1 MTRAATQPSAVLMM
15 CVAVTCA
22 FAPACDRHRAEP
34 GPDLQ
39 VVGESVRLRSTDPVP
54 SVSPMFDGTTIRL
67 VAARGETVALQVL
80 HRAPGPVS
88 LVGDVPV
95 RSYAVE
101 RVTVKRGS
109 TNMYGGGRG
118 AGDYPDVLVADPAPV
133 TDPAFFEID
142 VPRDASATHALNLQ
156 VGTRLIPVEIRVAN
170 VELPPLLP
178 RVWAYYDPRE
188 LSWANL
194 GAGTHDAPSAEE
206 RACIAMFR
214 RYGVMLSPDL
224 PRTAWPARRDL
235 LAGFPFIPV
244 KLDLDHAADDVRG
257 WIAATQGSGQ
267 VPFAIPIDEPRSSKA
282 RARVRALAQTIRQV
296 GGGPGRF
303 LFAVTDEPRS
313 DYGDLVDLY
322 ITLAPKRSD
331 SFPRW
336 TYNGAPPL
344 AGSLVVDAAPPG
356 PRTWGWLAWRWNI
369 AIWYVWDAL
378 YWHDR
383 HNRKDAPLP
392 GRALD
397 LAHDATSFDDGDDH
411 GNLDG
416 VLALPG
422 DATTPCRP
430 TLRLAAIRRGMQDR
444 ALLELASRCHPAQTQ
459 ALVDRLVPRALGE
472 APQHGSPAWP
482 TDDAAWERAREK
494 LLELAACR

>member
-1 MTRAATQPSAVLMM
+1 MM
-15 CVAVTCA
+15 CAIATCA
-22 FAPACDRHRAEP
+22 VAPACKRHRVDP

-39 VVGESVRLRSTDPVP
+39 IVGESVHLRSTDPVP
-54 SVSPMFDGTTIRL
+54 SVSPMFDGATVRL
-67 VAARGETVALQVL
+67 VAARGETVGLEVL
-80 HRAPGPVS
+80 HRMPGPVS
-88 LVGDVPV
+88 LAGDVPV

-109 TNMYGGGRG
+109 TDLYGGGRG
-118 AGDYPDVLVADPAPV
+118 AGDYPDVLIADPAPV
-133 TDPAFFEID
+133 TSPAFFEIE
-142 VPRDASATHALNLQ
+142 VPRTASASLALTLRI
-156 VGTRLIPVEIRVAN
+156 GTQTIPVEVRVAN
-170 VELPPLLP
+170 VELPPLSP

-194 GAGTHDAPSAEE
+194 GAGTHDAPSMEE

-224 PRTAWPARRDL
+224 PLSAWPARREL
-235 LAGFPFIPV
+235 LGSFPFVPV
-244 KLDLDHAADDVRG
+244 KLEPGHVGDEVRG
-257 WIAATQGSGQ
+257 WIAATRGSGK
-267 VPFAIPIDEPRSSKA
+267 VPFAIPIDEPHTSKA
-282 RARVRALAQTIRQV
+282 RAKVRALAQGVREA
-296 GGGPGRF
+296 GGGPGTF
-303 LFAVTDEPRS
+303 LFAVTDEPRT

-322 ITLAPKRSD
+322 ITLAPKRAD
-331 SFPRW
+331 PYPRW
-336 TYNGAPPL
+336 TYNGAPPR

-356 PRTWGWLAWRWNI
+356 PRTWGWLAWRWSI
-369 AIWYVWDAL
+369 PIWYVWDAL

-383 HNRKDAPLP
+383 HNRKDAPAA

-397 LAHDATSFDDGDDH
+397 IAHDATSFDDGDDH

-444 ALLELASRCHPAQTQ
+444 ALLELAARCDPAQTQ
-459 ALVDRLVPRALGE
+459 KLVDGLIPRGLGD

-482 TDDAAWERAREK
+482 TDDAAWERARVK